1 MIISLSRLNLL
12 IFVFMIFGASMFQ
25 ENIYFIKISFTTL
38 IVVMI
43 VVLKNDILKIIN
55 SQIIKKPFFYYL
67 FVYVM
72 YLFLS
77 YISIFV
83 NDAYNIFSSQVW
95 RSNYLNILILIVSY
109 IFAKQIS
116 LKYFKILILL
126 VLIGFSI
133 EALFVF
139 LTHNPSIGLRAVGF
153 GGTLQLGQDTSLVLS
168 LTLSYIFYHRF
179 YKLKYSFSV
188 FGIAILFFYALY
200 ATGSRSPI
208 VGLLIASIFIFFT
221 VSKSFSIKNIIKI
234 FFYLFLVIVILYFT
248 NSQFQMQ
255 VNSVLNPLNDAS
267 NSSKLVASLILLKMF
282 INNPIL
288 GTGLGT
294 FEDLKE
300 IYMPS
305 VITSPIIDT
314 LGVPH
319 NMYLGILGEMGIFVF
334 MFYVYIMLKPI
345 FIYKKLFNEYRKQRF
360 SYIFLGLMGFIIIYN
375 VDSLFHNYY
384 TQNFIWV
391 IIGFG
396 YGMLVNQ
403 DLLEVK
409 NNEYYKNK

>member
-12 IFVFMIFGASMFQ
+12 IFVFMVFGASMLQ
-25 ENIYFIKISFTTL
+25 ENTYFIKISFVALLVGL
-38 IVVMI
+38 IVAF
-43 VVLKNDILKIIN
+43 KNNILKIIN
-55 SQIIKKPFFYYL
+55 SLKISKLFFNYL
-67 FVYVM
+67 FAYVM
-72 YLFLS
+72 YLFLL

-83 NDAYNIFSSQVW
+83 NDSYNSFSSQVW
-95 RSNYLNILILIVSY
+95 KSSYLNILIIIVSY
-109 IFAKQIS
+109 IFAKRIS
-116 LKYFKILILL
+116 LKYFKILIIF
-126 VLIGFSI
+126 VLIGFFI

-139 LTHNPSIGLRAVGF
+139 LTHNPSDGLRAVGF

-168 LTLSYIFYHRF
+168 LALSYIIYHK
-179 YKLKYSFSV
+179 YYNLKYNFLV
-188 FGIAILFFYALY
+188 FGIGILFFYALY
-200 ATGSRSPI
+200 ATGTRSSI
-208 VGLLIASIFIFFT
+208 LGLMIASIFIYFT
-221 VSKSFSIKNIIKI
+221 VSKSFTVKNITKV
-234 FFYLFLVIVILYFT
+234 FFYLSFIIGILYYT
-248 NSQFQMQ
+248 NSQFQIQ
-255 VNSVLNPLNDAS
+255 VNSILNPLDDAS
-267 NSSKLVASLILLKMF
+267 NSSRLVAALILLEMF
-282 INNPIL
+282 INNPIW
-288 GTGLGT
+288 GTGLSS
-294 FEDLKE
+294 FDELKE